1 MTGDSSVIHLS
12 QSWTS
17 STDNHLILRKE
28 KVLCFKMKKRMVLNE
43 WHQLLKLLKLKHRK
57 IFSWSTFKNSSSR
70 ILQMLPPKCLL
81 KIKCLKYQILF
92 LVYLPKKETFSTFLL
107 FFASVTY
114 LNNKINWTFWVPNEQ
129 SWRKFLN

>member
-1 MTGDSSVIHLS
+1 MTGDSPVLLLL
-12 QSWTS
+12 
-17 STDNHLILRKE
+17 NLEPVVLITILYWEKERYHVFKWRKE
-28 KVLCFKMKKRMVLNE
+28 WCWMSDISFWSFWNL
-43 WHQLLKLLKLKHRK
+43 HRK
-57 IFSWSTFKNSSSR
+57 IFSWSPFKNSSSR

-114 LNNKINWTFWVPNEQ
+114 LNNKINWTFWVPNEKPWQ
-129 SWRKFLN
+129 KFLN